1 MFAGESCKVGAPK
14 FENGTTNGAAWY
26 PLTGGMQDYNYIW
39 HGCME
44 VTLELSCCK
53 FPPATELPQFW
64 EDNRQSLLTFLGEA
78 HRGVK
83 GFVKDETFT
92 PIEGASMK
100 VRGRDVGFQT
110 TKEGEFWRILLPGIY
125 TMEVFA
131 EGFAPREVQ
140 FAIVEQNPTML
151 NITLYKD
158 VPRRDGNSAPEEDG
172 EPSGLFSFNPFKS
185 ASNLLSKLPLI
196 G

>member
-1 MFAGESCKVGAPK
+1 MGEPCKVGAPQ

-53 FPPATELPQFW
+53 FPPASELQQFW
-64 EDNRQSLLTFLGEA
+64 EDNRKSLLAFLGEA

-100 VRGRDVGFQT
+100 V
-110 TKEGEFWRILLPGIY
+110 
-125 TMEVFA
+125 FA
-131 EGFAPREVQ
+131 EGYAPREVQ

-158 VPRRDGNSAPEEDG
+158 VPRRDGNPVEES
-172 EPSGLFSFNPFKS
+172 ESQPSGLFSFNPL
-185 ASNLLSKLPLI
+185 AGVSNLLSKLPI
-196 G
+196 VG

>member
-1 MFAGESCKVGAPK
+1 MHPFQA
-14 FENGTTNGAAWY
+14 
-26 PLTGGMQDYNYIW
+26 
-39 HGCME
+39 
-44 VTLELSCCK
+44 
-53 FPPATELPQFW
+53 FW
-64 EDNRQSLLTFLGEA
+64 EDNRKSLLRFLGEA

-83 GFVKDETFT
+83 GFVKDDNFR

-110 TKEGEFWRILLPGIY
+110 TKVINMLGKHSIMLTHYLKEGEFWRILLPGIY

-151 NITLYKD
+151 NVTLYE
-158 VPRRDGNSAPEEDG
+158 VFI
-172 EPSGLFSFNPFKS
+172 LVYLIHV
-185 ASNLLSKLPLI
+185 LL
-196 G
+196 

>member
-1 MFAGESCKVGAPK
+1 MKK
-14 FENGTTNGAAWY
+14 FKF
-26 PLTGGMQDYNYIW
+26 
-39 HGCME
+39 
-44 VTLELSCCK
+44 TL
-53 FPPATELPQFW
+53 FQGFW
-64 EDNRQSLLTFLGEA
+64 EDNRKSLLRFLGES

-83 GFVKDETFT
+83 GFVKDENFA

-151 NITLYKD
+151 NVTLYP
-158 VPRRDGNSAPEEDG
+158 VSLILP
-172 EPSGLFSFNPFKS
+172 PSPSDTCIAGHATEGRKP
-185 ASNLLSKLPLI
+185 
-196 G
+196 